1 MSLLENQS
9 YKKRI
14 AFGKIGDNEKTVT
27 IVLNVVCNHEIPK
40 DILSNIENTINDMFF
55 KDYEGMDTIQQKKDI
70 QKQIDKEKQELE
82 RLQLKKEREQQRQQ
96 EKMQVGSKKQEL
108 DYLKQ
113 SKKAPVYQS
122 SGFGKKELK

>member
-9 YKKRI
+9 YKKKI

-27 IVLNVVCNHEIPK
+27 IVFNVVCNHEIPK

-70 QKQIDKEKQELE
+70 QKQIDKENKN
-82 RLQLKKEREQQRQQ
+82 
-96 EKMQVGSKKQEL
+96 
-108 DYLKQ
+108 
-113 SKKAPVYQS
+113 
-122 SGFGKKELK
+122 